1 MRMRP
6 WYRVVI
12 AGVVGAG
19 MVSPAVAAVICTK
32 KSGVMV
38 VRDACKKKETQVNL
52 ADFGA
57 VGPKGDP
64 GAVGPKGD
72 PGQDLTVDTPLQGG
86 QTETGVYSATG
97 NVSGG
102 FSAFAIEFRPP
113 LPADIDV
120 ANAEYKTGGATDS
133 NCQGPGQ
140 AAAGHLC
147 VYESAAT
154 SSGFLGFFKISAS
167 NGQLVEK
174 PGVLMF
180 WSLGGSQSRVWGTWA
195 VTP

>member
-6 WYRVVI
+6 LYRVVI

-64 GAVGPKGD
+64 G
-72 PGQDLTVDTPLQGG
+72 QDLTVDTPLQGG

-102 FSAFAIEFRPP
+102 FGLRHRVPP
-113 LPADIDV
+113 SPPRGHRRRQRRVQDRRCYRQHEPASERH
-120 ANAEYKTGGATDS
+120 A
-133 NCQGPGQ
+133 
-140 AAAGHLC
+140 L
-147 VYESAAT
+147 
-154 SSGFLGFFKISAS
+154 
-167 NGQLVEK
+167 
-174 PGVLMF
+174 
-180 WSLGGSQSRVWGTWA
+180 
-195 VTP
+195 

>member
-1 MRMRP
+1 MTMRP

-64 GAVGPKGD
+64 G
-72 PGQDLTVDTPLQGG
+72 QDLTVDTPLQGG

-120 ANAEYKTGGATDS
+120 ANAEYNTGGATDS

-140 AAAGHLC
+140 AAA
-147 VYESAAT
+147 VTASAPAPRPVPHP
-154 SSGFLGFFKISAS
+154 A
-167 NGQLVEK
+167 
-174 PGVLMF
+174 
-180 WSLGGSQSRVWGTWA
+180 
-195 VTP
+195 